1 MTNIFLY
8 TPLSFHDL
16 REDLVERTFVDF
28 FKKSTILEFMEALLN
43 DDVKVTKRT
52 RKSLE
57 YNDRISEVEQRL
69 AQIIKVT
76 EAKRLYSLGKT
87 YADLICCLFCK
98 KMGIPFVLLS
108 EENIKIKLEK
118 TSEELEIDKRL
129 LKDLYKMS
137 SNIICFS
144 EKCNSE
150 NYEEVSEE
158 VISFIRRVCNNL
170 VVFSHSTSP
179 PQAIKRFSPRK
190 GDRLSQEI
198 YLINIR

>member
-1 MTNIFLY
+1 MGNIFLY

-28 FKKSTILEFMEALLN
+28 FKKCTITEFMEALTETNLKTFKKKN
-43 DDVKVTKRT
+43 I
-52 RKSLE
+52 E

-69 AQIIKVT
+69 AQIFKVT
-76 EAKRLYSLGKT
+76 KAKRFYSLGKT

-108 EENIKIKLEK
+108 EENIKLKLKK
-118 TSEELEIDKRL
+118 TSEELGIDKRL
-129 LKDLYKMS
+129 LKDLYELS

-150 NYEEVSEE
+150 NYLEVSEE
-158 VISFIRRVCNNL
+158 VIAFVRRVCTNL
-170 VVFSHSTSP
+170 VVFSHATAP
-179 PQAIKRFSPRK
+179 PQAVKRFAPRK

-198 YLINIR
+198 YLINIK